1 MEIIYAK
8 AHGEILWQS
17 SSERT
22 DSILSPFPASLFF
35 THGFPALGEAGT
47 WMMWE
52 LGTECRRRGETN
64 EPVCEK
70 VDAAVEGAS
79 IEVFSSSMGVKGES
93 TSCSLCEM

>member
-1 MEIIYAK
+1 
-8 AHGEILWQS
+8 
-17 SSERT
+17 
-22 DSILSPFPASLFF
+22 
-35 THGFPALGEAGT
+35 
-47 WMMWE
+47 MMWE
-52 LGTECRRRGETN
+52 PGTECRRRGETN